1 MPTVCDSGLRFG
13 RNSFLSDN
21 RYSTLL
27 VYSQF
32 GKARTLRIVFRLKSQ
47 TICISAAC
55 NAHGSAEGQNGT
67 QNASQSGVLCADGA
81 PAQLLAN
88 RRSMEGALRVSLSHS
103 SHTSTLYRFHICDGA
118 NAYCM
123 LASCTLVAVLID
135 ALHAVHCAYV
145 DIALSRALDGGGWKR

>member
-47 TICISAAC
+47 TDLYLCAC
-55 NAHGSAEGQNGT
+55 NAQNGT